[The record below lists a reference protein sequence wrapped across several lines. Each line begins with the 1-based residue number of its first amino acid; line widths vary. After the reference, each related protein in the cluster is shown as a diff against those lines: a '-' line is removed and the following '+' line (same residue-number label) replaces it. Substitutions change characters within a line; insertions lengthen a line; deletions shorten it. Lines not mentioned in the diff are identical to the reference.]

1 MKYLGQWKCGPWL
14 ERWPS
19 CEGTRPNAPSP
30 PTRRYVINQHHL
42 NGWHTSATGSQ
53 GSHNSPVIPGIL
65 NSSMTLFIFQW
76 VVGDGRASV
85 VWMKTR
91 PAFSPPASNSSQPFA
106 FGLSLLMPK
115 LSKWLERKE
124 MLRGVLVEQT
134 QTPRRKGS
142 SADDTGLI
150 QSHPLRVLPSAKFC
164 EDSSVM
170 GNRDDNW
177 PCVFSFIQVFI
188 EVFRHLN
195 KFSGHGTV
203 EEKKYLSSNNCQSL
217 IYH

>member
-1 MKYLGQWKCGPWL
+1 M
-14 ERWPS
+14 
-19 CEGTRPNAPSP
+19 
-30 PTRRYVINQHHL
+30 
-42 NGWHTSATGSQ
+42 
-53 GSHNSPVIPGIL
+53 
-65 NSSMTLFIFQW
+65 
-76 VVGDGRASV
+76 
-85 VWMKTR
+85 
-91 PAFSPPASNSSQPFA
+91 
-106 FGLSLLMPK
+106 
-115 LSKWLERKE
+115 
-124 MLRGVLVEQT
+124 LVEQT

-142 SADDTGLI
+142 SADDTGLT

-188 EVFRHLN
+188 EVFRYLN

-203 EEKKYLSSNNCQSL
+203 EEKKYLSGNKLQSP